1 MTGIREIKRLFL
13 NSLKRGTG
21 EAYLIALAN
30 PDIDFTDQIIKG
42 VLNIYAYDGQCE
54 INRARYILDLIDLS
68 NQNEKIRKAVLSGLV
83 SEQKN
88 TWNLTHVFA
97 IAKLYAEKGDDEVK
111 QAMYRRYG
119 AEVIDGSDWVGETEI
134 LELDGLSGLYHISE
148 TVGKSLANDP
158 SKWTDDSL
166 IRQFDELYPSQDAL
180 AKLDLVATQNE
191 HIRIYVEHV
200 RRYQLNEAKD
210 SSLDRNSESI
220 LDWILT
226 RTDLIPYRTR
236 RNISIDNLIAIAK
249 LLVLETRKAK
259 LERLLDIFELN
270 KFPLDP
276 HIILSFAQ
284 NHKDKGIARKATRAL
299 KHLKSDEIRQ
309 FAIDGIR
316 RNKNPFD
323 FIEIFV
329 SNYSSGDEA
338 LLSEFANKTNNLDQ
352 VEQLAYIYTKI
363 FEAYKTP
370 ECRVPLEILYSKSN
384 CALHRHIIIKILIEN
399 NVLSDALRNEI
410 RFDCDLDTR
419 KLA

>member
-30 PDIDFTDQIIKG
+30 PDVDFTDQIIKG

-68 NQNEKIRKAVLSGLV
+68 NQKEKIRKAVLSGLA

-119 AEVIDGSDWVGETEI
+119 AEVIDGSYWVGETEI

-158 SKWTDDSL
+158 SKWTNDSL

-180 AKLDLVATQNE
+180 AKLDLVATYNE
-191 HIRIYVEHV
+191 HIQIYVEHV

-210 SSLDRNSESI
+210 SSLDRNTESI

-226 RTDLIPYRTR
+226 RTDHIPYRIK
-236 RNISIDNLIAIAK
+236 RNISIDNLIAIANH
-249 LLVLETRKAK
+249 LVLETRKKK
-259 LERLLDIFELN
+259 LERLLDIFALN

-276 HIILSFAQ
+276 QIILSIAQ

-316 RNKNPFD
+316 LNKNPFD

-329 SNYSSGDEA
+329 SNYSSGDGA

-352 VEQLAYIYTKI
+352 VEQLAYIYTEI